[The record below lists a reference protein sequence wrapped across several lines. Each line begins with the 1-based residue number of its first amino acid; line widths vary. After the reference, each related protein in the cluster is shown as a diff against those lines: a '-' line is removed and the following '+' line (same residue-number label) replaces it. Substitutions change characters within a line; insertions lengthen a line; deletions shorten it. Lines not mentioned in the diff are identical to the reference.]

1 MQQLQKYEGQTG
13 KAGGVSAVDLQLLI
27 GKVYS
32 QWDRHFASALAV
44 YDGIIEKYP
53 EDFRWVKAFD
63 TIRYA
68 RMALSDAQYAS

>member
-1 MQQLQKYEGQTG
+1 MAIFIPGALANDKRHEEAVRQLQKFTSQAG
-13 KAGGVSAVDLQLLI
+13 KSEALGAVDLQLLI

-53 EDFRWVKAFD
+53 EDFR
-63 TIRYA
+63 
-68 RMALSDAQYAS
+68 